1 MVDTL
6 DLNGNDESM
15 TPLDQPPPPP
25 AKTEPEKNIDKEVNM
40 DSTPISDLM
49 GQHEVMEHT
58 MMAPPPQMVPGAAM
72 AMAPQVQQT
81 QQAPVQAV
89 QAVQAK
95 YPGNLTEEQVE
106 SLIVAFS
113 AVLAFSKITQE
124 KIANIV
130 PNFLD
135 AEGSRTMIGMIV
147 TGLIAA
153 IIFYF
158 TRRFIIKN

>member
-1 MVDTL
+1 MVETL

-15 TPLDQPPPPP
+15 TPLSLPP
-25 AKTEPEKNIDKEVNM
+25 ANTEPEKNINKEVNM

-49 GQHEVMEHT
+49 GQPEVMDQT
-58 MMAPPPQMVPGAAM
+58 MMAPPPQMVPGAGM
-72 AMAPQVQQT
+72 AMAPQVQQP
-81 QQAPVQAV
+81 QQPSPPPQPT
-89 QAVQAK
+89 QAK

-135 AEGSRTMIGMIV
+135 AEGSRTMVGMIV

>member
-1 MVDTL
+1 
-6 DLNGNDESM
+6 
-15 TPLDQPPPPP
+15 
-25 AKTEPEKNIDKEVNM
+25 M

-49 GQHEVMEHT
+49 GQPEVMEQT

-72 AMAPQVQQT
+72 AMAPQVQQAPT
-81 QQAPVQAV
+81 APVQS
-89 QAVQAK
+89 VQAK

-124 KIANIV
+124 KIANVI

-135 AEGSRTMIGMIV
+135 AEGSRTMVGMIV